1 MNKLIGQILKF
12 GVVGVIC
19 FFIDFGLYNLCNF
32 MGMPYL
38 LSGFIGFTVSVV
50 ANYLLSM
57 RYVFSRRE
65 DMSRAK
71 EFVIFV
77 ILSAIGL
84 LLNELI
90 LYLEIDVIYP
100 RWGFL
105 QRLFSSGLFT
115 SLSKLG
121 ATAIVMVYDFI
132 SRKMFLEGKSAKE
145 DL

>member
-1 MNKLIGQILKF
+1 M
-12 GVVGVIC
+12 
-19 FFIDFGLYNLCNF
+19 
-32 MGMPYL
+32 
-38 LSGFIGFTVSVV
+38 
-50 ANYLLSM
+50 
-57 RYVFSRRE
+57 
-65 DMSRAK
+65 
-71 EFVIFV
+71 IFV

-121 ATAIVMVYDFI
+121 ATAIVMVYNFI
-132 SRKMFLEGKSAKE
+132 SRKMILEGKSAKE